1 MPCWQPHVANLFS
14 NSFCFGFTVT
24 TFTGCC
30 AAGGGNTGSIAPHP
44 IQPTSDGGPY
54 SHLGDLGPVASSQ
67 LVGFESALL
76 QLGNV
81 LEASLRSCS
90 VLIERFHHSLF
101 LYVLTGLNAYVSV
114 ERYIGPLVALICV
127 LALQV
132 WWARGGEFW
141 GREWGVLGGR
151 GLKVGGGRSQ
161 HVSGSVHPSGLP
173 APPSSRDDDKCKN
186 L

>member
-1 MPCWQPHVANLFS
+1 MTCTAMTAVWALQPLHNVDAALPLPTTGSNINLS
-14 NSFCFGFTVT
+14 IVHTMLPT
-24 TFTGCC
+24 C
-30 AAGGGNTGSIAPHP
+30 AAGGGNTGSMSP
-44 IQPTSDGGPY
+44 QPVQPSADVGPY

-127 LALQV
+127 LVLQV
-132 WWARGGEFW
+132 RW
-141 GREWGVLGGR
+141 GRRTR
-151 GLKVGGGRSQ
+151 GCQSILP
-161 HVSGSVHPSGLP
+161 GSVTLVE
-173 APPSSRDDDKCKN
+173 A
-186 L
+186 